1 MVDISSISAEGYEK
15 IGGRASQGGGPD
27 GRDASIFRSILLEAQ
42 MQRLS
47 VWSQL
52 GQSSPEPINLFNEY
66 RIILEQAR
74 RQNAPNNDP
83 SQVPRKIL
91 NPQLIARHYQVES
104 SRVFLEAG
112 NPGAQVN
119 PQTLSLADLA
129 QLAGGIR
136 GLPVSQFQQLI
147 QYESGFNPNAIGPG
161 GGLGLGQLL
170 PDTAKALGLRIG
182 EDKEEG
188 SVWHPASNLDATAR
202 QLRTFHDQ
210 FIERGVSNVEAWRFA
225 TGAFNA
231 GIGNILQALDLL
243 EGTARPEWDQVAKE
257 LPRVT
262 GSSARE
268 TLEYVN
274 RLK

>member
-15 IGGRASQGGGPD
+15 VGGKASQVGGSD
-27 GRDASIFRSILLEAQ
+27 GRDASTFRSILLEAQ

-74 RQNAPNNDP
+74 RQEFPNNSP
-83 SQVPRKIL
+83 SSISQSVV
-91 NPQLIARHYQVES
+91 NPQLVARYYEVES
-104 SRVFLEAG
+104 SRVFLDAG
-112 NPGAQVN
+112 NPEAQSS
-119 PQTLSLADLA
+119 QLLSLPDLA
-129 QLAGGIR
+129 ALAGGVR
-136 GLPVSQFQQLI
+136 GLPVSLFQQLI
-147 QYESGFNPNAIGPG
+147 QNESGFDPNAIGPR

-170 PDTAKALGLRIG
+170 PDSAKALGLRT
-182 EDKEEG
+182 EKDREEG

-202 QLRTFHDQ
+202 QLRSFYEQ
-210 FIERGVSNVEAWRFA
+210 FVERGVSSVEAWSFA

-231 GIGNILQALDLL
+231 GMGNIMQALDLL
-243 EGTARPEWDQVAKE
+243 GGEARPEWDQAAKQ
-257 LPRVT
+257 LPRIT

-268 TLEYVN
+268 TIEYVN
-274 RLK
+274 RIK